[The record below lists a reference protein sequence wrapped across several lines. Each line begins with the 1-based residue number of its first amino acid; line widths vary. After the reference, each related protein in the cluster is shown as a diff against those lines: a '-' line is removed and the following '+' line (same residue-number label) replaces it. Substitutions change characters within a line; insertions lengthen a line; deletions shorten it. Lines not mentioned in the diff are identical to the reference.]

1 MPGGAR
7 GAGAGFAAGVLKGR
21 RLNAYP
27 ACAPEVELAG
37 GSFVSVEMTAAVVD
51 GSLVTA
57 PAWPAH
63 PEWLAKFLGVLD
75 HHLAKK
81 PEMA

>member
-37 GSFVSVEMTAAVVD
+37 GSYVAVDFFDAVVD
-51 GSLVTA
+51 GNLVTG
-57 PAWPAH
+57 PAWTAH
-63 PEWLAKFLGVLD
+63 PKWLARFVEVLEG
-75 HHLAKK
+75 HLTGSQKL
-81 PEMA
+81 